1 MRTSWLIGL
10 VAAALLALVV
20 SAVSMLAGPLHDT
33 WAVASQERDR

>member
-20 SAVSMLAGPLHDT
+20 SAASMLAGPLHET
-33 WAVASQERDR
+33 WAIASEERHR